1 MLKRL
6 YVDNY
11 KCLVNFELLPGPL
24 HLWAMNCVYGSTS
37 RAVADDAAL
46 IEVQAVADD
55 ALDVVLANVLGIE
68 EDDDVAALDGLV
80 RQEREAAG
88 FGVDEPVD

>member
-1 MLKRL
+1 MGDELRL
-6 YVDNY
+6 R
-11 KCLVNFELLPGPL
+11 L
-24 HLWAMNCVYGSTS
+24 HQPM
-37 RAVADDAAL
+37 AVADDAAL
-46 IEVQAVADD
+46 IEVQAVAGNADD
-55 ALDVVLANVLGIE
+55 ALDVVLANIFGIK